1 MANPTASNIWG
12 KTVAVGDLVTILG
25 AASAVSGTGVK
36 ASITV
41 VTKLGDSFTALAG
54 GCYAPQNP
62 AGAAQNENGK
72 TFAAGDPLNVN
83 GLVTA
88 VSNGPSGAQGQLT
101 VTLSYSGNVITVSS
115 GAVDSH
121 G

>member
-1 MANPTASNIWG
+1 MSIPASNIWG
-12 KTVAVGDLVTILG
+12 KPVVVGDLVTILG

-41 VTKLGDSFTALAG
+41 VTKLGDSFTTLAG

-62 AGAAQNENGK
+62 AGAAQHENGK
-72 TFAAGDPLNVN
+72 TFAALDPVVVN

-88 VSNGPSGAQGQLT
+88 KSDGPSGTQGQLT
-101 VTLSYSGNVITVSS
+101 VLLSYSQTTITVSS
-115 GAVDSH
+115 GAVNSH